1 MVKCR
6 RTAWILSTVT
16 KAKSSLYGRLCP
28 LSACPSNEATGQR
41 LRYASGQ
48 WTYRRVHP
56 GKLSWCGG
64 SRRERNGKSWPKI
77 SGQFLLEVQIYI
89 IHYCVHTL
97 LVFLLGC
104 LFLLH
109 GSIGLFHVAKI
120 GGKEIG
126 YLSDVAINAISL
138 NKISY
143 IPAQLFRASMKVLH
157 SICNIFAF
165 QMKKQMLADDR
176 GD

>member
-1 MVKCR
+1 MKQPGSGFGTR
-6 RTAWILSTVT
+6 PDNERTDGFTQ
-16 KAKSSLYGRLCP
+16 KSFHDAVEVEGREMGNP
-28 LSACPSNEATGQR
+28 GQR
-41 LRYASGQ
+41 FQVNFFS
-48 WTYRRVHP
+48 
-56 GKLSWCGG
+56 
-64 SRRERNGKSWPKI
+64 
-77 SGQFLLEVQIYI
+77 EVQIYI

>member
-1 MVKCR
+1 MEVE
-6 RTAWILSTVT
+6 
-16 KAKSSLYGRLCP
+16 GREMGNP
-28 LSACPSNEATGQR
+28 GQR
-41 LRYASGQ
+41 FQVNFFS
-48 WTYRRVHP
+48 
-56 GKLSWCGG
+56 
-64 SRRERNGKSWPKI
+64 
-77 SGQFLLEVQIYI
+77 EVQIYI
-89 IHYCVHTL
+89 IHYCVHAL

>member
-1 MVKCR
+1 MR
-6 RTAWILSTVT
+6 RVAYTVGYVRYRHVRVT
-16 KAKSSLYGRLCP
+16 KQPGSGFGTRPDNERTDGFTQESFHDAVEVEGREMGNP
-28 LSACPSNEATGQR
+28 GQR
-41 LRYASGQ
+41 FQVNFFS
-48 WTYRRVHP
+48 
-56 GKLSWCGG
+56 
-64 SRRERNGKSWPKI
+64 
-77 SGQFLLEVQIYI
+77 EVQIYI
-89 IHYCVHTL
+89 IHYCVHAL

>member
-1 MVKCR
+1 VE
-6 RTAWILSTVT
+6 VE
-16 KAKSSLYGRLCP
+16 GREMGNP
-28 LSACPSNEATGQR
+28 GQR
-41 LRYASGQ
+41 FQVNFFS
-48 WTYRRVHP
+48 
-56 GKLSWCGG
+56 
-64 SRRERNGKSWPKI
+64 
-77 SGQFLLEVQIYI
+77 EVQIYI

>member
-1 MVKCR
+1 M
-6 RTAWILSTVT
+6 
-16 KAKSSLYGRLCP
+16 GNP
-28 LSACPSNEATGQR
+28 GQR
-41 LRYASGQ
+41 FQVNFFS
-48 WTYRRVHP
+48 
-56 GKLSWCGG
+56 
-64 SRRERNGKSWPKI
+64 
-77 SGQFLLEVQIYI
+77 EVQIYI

-97 LVFLLGC
+97 WYSSWVVFFCCMALLGFSC
-104 LFLLH
+104 C
-109 GSIGLFHVAKI
+109 KI

-165 QMKKQMLADDR
+165 QMKNKCLQMTEEIKRQLGSGRRPIIAPASFR
-176 GD
+176 TIPYSFHIAMNGSRILKSVGC

>member
-1 MVKCR
+1 MLRC
-6 RTAWILSTVT
+6 IT
-16 KAKSSLYGRLCP
+16 KKAG
-28 LSACPSNEATGQR
+28 
-41 LRYASGQ
+41 LRSIPQ
-48 WTYRRVHP
+48 
-56 GKLSWCGG
+56 SC
-64 SRRERNGKSWPKI
+64 
-77 SGQFLLEVQIYI
+77 LLFWENT
-89 IHYCVHTL
+89 VHTSAGDEGIWQLSGAAIDFAGYL